1 MALVP
6 GGTCFF
12 NWVRSDDAVDLGNK
26 SSLQNVA
33 LPPTQGTNLFKTR
46 SLFLLVRADIAIFIE
61 VVRQGDRKKRHL
73 YKGAHNQ
80 TKVSSMS
87 SRSAKT
93 TPRAFVLAGDLIKS
107 FIGTNRTFHILS
119 GRLKGKKWIIGAG
132 TLAHVA
138 GIFKEAKMDKFDELI
153 TESSVVYDIGAQ
165 NGWYTLIASELVG
178 PYGKVIAFEPLP
190 LMAQYLKKHIEMN
203 HCNNVQ
209 VIEAAVSDND
219 GTDTFFATKDG
230 TLGAVSVPGLG
241 HTERSTVKTIK
252 LDSLLNK
259 GAAPP
264 PDYVKINIE
273 GGELRALNGAEST
286 LVDFAPTIFLATH
299 SYDLCVACSD
309 LLISKGYALEK
320 IGTSKF
326 HTRECIAQKK

>member
-1 MALVP
+1 
-6 GGTCFF
+6 
-12 NWVRSDDAVDLGNK
+12 
-26 SSLQNVA
+26 
-33 LPPTQGTNLFKTR
+33 
-46 SLFLLVRADIAIFIE
+46 
-61 VVRQGDRKKRHL
+61 
-73 YKGAHNQ
+73 
-80 TKVSSMS
+80 MS
-87 SRSAKT
+87 SRSAQT
-93 TPRAFVLAGDLIKS
+93 TTRAFVLAGGLIKS

-132 TLAHVA
+132 HITQVA
-138 GIFKEAKMDKFDELI
+138 GIFKEAKMDKFDKLI
-153 TESSVVYDIGAQ
+153 TESSVVYDVGAH

-178 PYGKVIAFEPLP
+178 PNGKVIAFEPLP
-190 LMAQYLKKHIEMN
+190 RMAQYLKKHVEMN

-230 TLGAVSVPGLG
+230 KLGAVSMPGLG

-252 LDSLLNK
+252 LDSLVNNRL
-259 GAAPP
+259 APP

-273 GGELRALNGAEST
+273 GGELRALNGAAST
-286 LVDFAPTIFLATH
+286 LADFAPIIFLATH

-309 LLISKGYALEK
+309 LLISKGYKLDDMGK
-320 IGTSKF
+320 SK